1 MMKLIKKK
9 KNSYT
14 EEEKIQAVRLLK
26 DNNFNHYLTA
36 AQTGVSISS
45 LHNWS
50 ARYMNEIDSAN
61 KVQIIAESVE
71 LNLARAKTN
80 FINKHYSKMNELAEE
95 AIKKALELVKKEED
109 LNKVNNTIKVISDFL
124 GKMSNEG
131 EEGEKKGDSYN
142 LIQQTIIACNSINQQ

>member
-1 MMKLIKKK
+1 MKKLIKKK

-26 DNNFNHYLTA
+26 ENNFNHYLTA

-50 ARYMNEIDSAN
+50 ARYMSDIDNTN

-71 LNLARAKTN
+71 LNLAR
-80 FINKHYSKMNELAEE
+80 
-95 AIKKALELVKKEED
+95 VKPT
-109 LNKVNNTIKVISDFL
+109 LSINTIPK
-124 GKMSNEG
+124 
-131 EEGEKKGDSYN
+131 
-142 LIQQTIIACNSINQQ
+142 